1 MDEILNELNI
11 AFQAISSIS
20 VAGEAVDAMALAR
33 AKLRNVHSKLKE
45 YDVNKIVE
53 EDDSVKMEN

>member
-53 EDDSVKMEN
+53 EDE

>member
-45 YDVNKIVE
+45 YSENEVAAQE
-53 EDDSVKMEN
+53 E